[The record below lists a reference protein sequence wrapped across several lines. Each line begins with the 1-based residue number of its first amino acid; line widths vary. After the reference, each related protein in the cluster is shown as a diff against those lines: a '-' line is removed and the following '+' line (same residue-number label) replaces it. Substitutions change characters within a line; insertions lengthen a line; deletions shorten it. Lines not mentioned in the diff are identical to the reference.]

1 MENVNSTMIANA
13 ALSDKPRSLTPSHIL
28 RKSNSVKEGAS
39 AEIGNQLLDL
49 VTLNFFLENNFFR
62 ELIWLI
68 LLR

>member
-13 ALSDKPRSLTPSHIL
+13 ALSDKPRSLTPSHII

-49 VTLNFFLENNFFR
+49 VSYTQFFLGIIFSEN
-62 ELIWLI
+62 
-68 LLR
+68 